1 MASKKEE
8 LLAAIAAHKAVENLK
23 REVSAEVSKLS
34 NRYWR
39 AVEAANPNPDIVL
52 QSTGKPP
59 APVPMP
65 EGLEEEYTAACKG
78 QAEQQELIQIELEAA
93 WEKLQA
99 AKAAYKAELL
109 TPQVPPTPKPDR
121 SRVKRLI
128 QDFDDRIKGV
138 DLTAEEFRALMVIL
152 LQRFHP

>member
-8 LLAAIAAHKAVENLK
+8 LLQAVAAHKAIEARK
-23 REVSAEVSKLS
+23 TALS
-34 NRYWR
+34 NEDFNLSRGT
-39 AVEAANPNPDIVL
+39 EAQSMSFEARQVRLLEIEIE
-52 QSTGKPP
+52 QST
-59 APVPMP
+59 
-65 EGLEEEYTAACKG
+65 
-78 QAEQQELIQIELEAA
+78 IQVELEAA
-93 WEKLQA
+93 WDKLQA